1 MQYWKHNLIDQVLSE
16 FQDDIVSITYT
27 PYNDT
32 IEVLLPSFAKSEGVP
47 DEFEAV
53 HDALSG
59 LVPPSVY
66 SNVEEYANTLI
77 NIYWRSNAGRRVV
90 RLVIQERDE

>member
-47 DEFEAV
+47 YEFEAV
-53 HDALSG
+53 RDTLNG
-59 LVPPSVY
+59 LVPPVY
-66 SNVEEYANTLI
+66 LNVEEYANTLI
-77 NIYWRSNAGRRVV
+77 NIYWRSHAGRRVV

>member
-47 DEFEAV
+47 YEIEAV
-53 HDALSG
+53 RDTLSG
-59 LVPPSVY
+59 LIPLEYV
-66 SNVEEYANTLI
+66 NVDESFNTLI
-77 NIYWRSNAGRRVV
+77 NVYWRDQDGVCVV